1 MEADKTQWQK
11 RVDVTQY
18 IYSSLAKSLSSDLL
32 KQDYFNADNYNFDAN
47 QLKLLEYF
55 ADNQNEIIKVF
66 SNNLGQNWTWQRI
79 PLMTQAILI
88 ECYCEVR
95 ALNTQIAVAIDQALV
110 TAEKYGQLDNKKF
123 INAILDKVLKN

>member
-1 MEADKTQWQK
+1 MAADKTQWQK

-32 KQDYFNADNYNFDAN
+32 KQDYFNADSYEFDAN

-55 ADNQNEIIKVF
+55 ADHQNEIIKIF
-66 SNNLGQNWTWQRI
+66 SNNLGKDWTWQRI

-88 ECYCEVR
+88 ECYCEAK
-95 ALNTQIAVAIDQALV
+95 ALNTPIAVVIDQALV

-123 INAILDKVLKN
+123 INAILDKVLKI